1 MTNHRYFVT
10 ADVINT
16 SEKIIEVEKVNK
28 AVLAASTSEEDTA
41 LYNSILDVKS
51 WLPPASKV
59 YDISANI
66 EDYVV
71 IPVPIF
77 VTDLPNR
84 NGIAFPLS
92 YLVDFN
98 ADAGC
103 VAYKTWKG
111 KPVFQEHKNDVLK
124 EAKGVIFDSV
134 LKPAP
139 EFQGDLYKV
148 ILLVGVD
155 RTKDAKLYNDIVTK
169 KSTCYSMGA
178 YADDFKCSVCGALT
192 SKGGCNHV
200 SQFNPNFSLV
210 DNKLTFLNAIGCTGF
225 EISVVATPAFVMA
238 QNPDCVEIS
247 KIVK

>member
-1 MTNHRYFVT
+1 MNKRYFIT
-10 ADVINT
+10 ADTIDFSSKVID
-16 SEKIIEVEKVNK
+16 IAKVNK
-28 AVLAASTSEEDTA
+28 QVLAASSSEEDTA

-59 YDISANI
+59 YNISANI

-71 IPVPIF
+71 VPVPIF
-77 VTDLPNR
+77 ITDLPNR
-84 NGIAFPLS
+84 NGIAFPLKD
-92 YLVDFN
+92 LLEFN

-111 KPVFQEHKNDVLK
+111 KPVYVEHKNDVLK
-124 EAKGVIFDSV
+124 ESRGVIFDSV

-139 EFQGDLYKV
+139 EFEGDLYKV

-155 RTKDAKLYNDIVTK
+155 RTKDNKLYNNIVNK
-169 KSTCYSMGA
+169 VSTCYSMGA

-200 SQFNPNFSLV
+200 SQFNPNFSVV
-210 DNKLTFLNAIGCTGF
+210 DGKLTFLNAVGCMGF
-225 EISVVATPAFVMA
+225 EISSVATPAFVVA
-238 QNPDCVEIS
+238 QNPECIEIS
-247 KIVK
+247 KIKG